1 MNERP
6 QPMTRRSH
14 SMSAP
19 QRPSQFMIF
28 SNTTPHKHP
37 SPFRR
42 ITARVRA
49 HFDSSTESDVARRPR
64 SHTQPIQFPRQRVVS
79 EGHSGNELP
88 SPPPSQGSYPQGFR
102 RAAGSYNR
110 VASARHQ
117 PFEAGPHDLW
127 MGARVS
133 PRFGLR
139 TPVPLAETGRR
150 NHPTVPRPALN
161 ARLLAPS
168 SSLDSVNDSSAH
180 PRAVSVNSSFVIL
193 DSSDPALPFA
203 DAKRAPAR
211 AEEDPEW
218 VLRNGRRHLRSQFI
232 RGVKQARRERKEEA
246 SGGPSTPRPIPYP
259 LDYSPE
265 SLANNAL
272 GHLLHSAHSPSSI
285 VSEQQEPRH
294 CLDLGCGG
302 GEWIRGALRQWP
314 TCEFVGMDIVL
325 LNRAQLSSQKSASSG
340 RIAWVKGDFLADR
353 LPFDDETFDRVHMRD
368 LSHAVPHHAWTLLL
382 SEIARVLQPGG
393 TLDLTAE
400 DIIFPILPRSLTAR
414 PTWTEITTFREAA
427 SGRNRDPSRDEE
439 RPGTMRLS
447 EGSIAPGNET
457 VRGKS
462 DETVRN
468 RQPTPTPPFAS
479 ELGLLLRMSDGPRPS
494 SRRGGS
500 TTPSE
505 TMSRS
510 RGASVSKPR
519 SRSRDILRGTFSD
532 GEGTGTGTGVRAGI
546 GRMLRGP
553 RRSAAA
559 SPTRGDSD
567 TATVRKS
574 SAQPLFISCVTG
586 VGSSPILPP
595 EPVQAR
601 ASSDEPRSTSTS
613 LGLGVPSFGFA
624 LSSAA
629 LGSALS
635 LRSMDGSI
643 HPGQASVLSLH
654 PPPAGSNLHLAHS
667 SVVSFQGPLSPP
679 LTPPRK
685 ELSIEPTPLG
695 HDYELLEE
703 LYYAV
708 YTKRDIHLQLTSSL
722 PELVESCGSFESVDL
737 GDPVMVDMPAY
748 SNKSCR
754 RDEANTPPTPDMSP
768 KSGNLSYPSSD
779 VTSITSALHLKY
791 VLQGILSV
799 REAMWEE
806 LVLRRD
812 LGDSDDQRVRQ
823 ERMQFEDM
831 VTSYAAAI
839 QALIDVPSKLVAGVQ
854 WRKPVPREQ
863 TPEQK
868 WVAAESQKLRTA
880 WAAREARQGLI
891 GYSTCSRRTR
901 TITAV
906 KA

>member
-1 MNERP
+1 MDERP
-6 QPMTRRSH
+6 QPISRRSH

-49 HFDSSTESDVARRPR
+49 HFDSSESDVARRPR

-79 EGHSGNELP
+79 EGHSGNDLP
-88 SPPPSQGSYPQGFR
+88 SPPPSQSSPQSIPQGFR
-102 RAAGSYNR
+102 QPSDAYPTRDR
-110 VASARHQ
+110 VVSAPRPQ

-133 PRFGLR
+133 PRLGLR
-139 TPVPLAETGRR
+139 TPMPLAATGRR
-150 NHPTVPRPALN
+150 HHPTVPRPAFN
-161 ARLLAPS
+161 GRLPFGS
-168 SSLDSVNDSSAH
+168 SDSVQDPDART
-180 PRAVSVNSSFVIL
+180 RAVSVNSSFVIL
-193 DSSDPALPFA
+193 DSSEPLPPP
-203 DAKRAPAR
+203 DAKRAR
-211 AEEDPEW
+211 AEDPEW
-218 VLRNGRRHLRSQFI
+218 VLRNGRRHLRSQFT
-232 RGVKQARRERKEEA
+232 RGVKQARRERKEED
-246 SGGPSTPRPIPYP
+246 SGGPSTSRPIPYP

-265 SLANNAL
+265 TLANNAL
-272 GHLLHSAHSPSSI
+272 GHLLHSTPSPPS
-285 VSEQQEPRH
+285 VAPERQEPRH

-302 GEWIRGALRQWP
+302 GEWIRSALRQWP
-314 TCEFVGMDIVL
+314 SCEFVGMDIVL
-325 LNRAQLSSQKSASSG
+325 LNRPQLSSQKGTST
-340 RIAWVKGDFLADR
+340 RVTWVKGDFLADR
-353 LPFDDETFDRVHMRD
+353 LPFANETFDRAHMRD
-368 LSHAVPHHAWTLLL
+368 LSHAIPHHAWNLLL
-382 SEIARVLQPGG
+382 SEISRVLKSGG
-393 TLDLTAE
+393 TLDITAE
-400 DIIFPILPRSLTAR
+400 DINFPILPRSLTAR
-414 PTWTEITTFREAA
+414 PTWSEITTYREAA

-447 EGSIAPGNET
+447 EGSVVPGNET
-457 VRGKS
+457 VRGSS

-468 RQPTPTPPFAS
+468 RQPTPTPPFS
-479 ELGLLLRMSDGPRPS
+479 GEWGSLLRMNDGMRSS

-532 GEGTGTGTGVRAGI
+532 GDNTAGTGVRAGI
-546 GRMLRGP
+546 GRILRGP

-559 SPTRGDSD
+559 SPSRGDSD
-567 TATVRKS
+567 TATGRKNS
-574 SAQPLFISCVTG
+574 TQQPLFISCVTAA
-586 VGSSPILPP
+586 GSSPILPP
-595 EPVQAR
+595 EPMHVR
-601 ASSDEPRSTSTS
+601 ASSEEPRQASI
-613 LGLGVPSFGFA
+613 GLGVPSFGFA

-643 HPGQASVLSLH
+643 NPGQISALSLH
-654 PPPAGSNLHLAHS
+654 PPPATSNLNLAHS

-685 ELSIEPTPLG
+685 ELSIESTPLG
-695 HDYELLEE
+695 HDFELLEE

-708 YTKRDIHLQLTSSL
+708 FTKRDIHLQLTTVL
-722 PELVESCGSFESVDL
+722 PGLVESSGLFETVDL
-737 GDPVMVDMPAY
+737 GEPVAVNMPTY
-748 SNKSCR
+748 STNTCR
-754 RDEANTPPTPDMSP
+754 RDETNTPPTPDMSP
-768 KSGNLSYPSSD
+768 KSGNLSYPTLD

-791 VLQGILSV
+791 ALQGILSV

-806 LVLRRD
+806 LVLRRE
-812 LGDSDDQRVRQ
+812 LGDANDERVRQ

-831 VTSYAAAI
+831 IASYAGSI

-863 TPEQK
+863 TQEQK
-868 WVAAESQKLRTA
+868 WVAAESQKLRIA
-880 WAAREARQGLI
+880 WAAREARQGLT

-901 TITAV
+901 TITAI

>member
-1 MNERP
+1 MDERS
-6 QPMTRRSH
+6 QPISRRSH

-49 HFDSSTESDVARRPR
+49 HFDSSDSDVVRRPR
-64 SHTQPIQFPRQRVVS
+64 SHTQPIQFPRPRVVS
-79 EGHSGNELP
+79 EGHSGSELP
-88 SPPPSQGSYPQGFR
+88 SPPPSQT
-102 RAAGSYNR
+102 ADR
-110 VASARHQ
+110 VVSVPRPQ

-127 MGARVS
+127 MGTRVS

-139 TPVPLAETGRR
+139 TPIPLAATARR
-150 NHPTVPRPALN
+150 HHPTVPRPAHN
-161 ARLLAPS
+161 ARPLAPS
-168 SSLDSVNDSSAH
+168 SSLDSVQH
-180 PRAVSVNSSFVIL
+180 AVSVNSSFVIL
-193 DSSDPALPFA
+193 DSSDPTPPPP
-203 DAKRAPAR
+203 DAKRARTR
-211 AEEDPEW
+211 AEEDPDW
-218 VLRNGRRHLRSQFI
+218 VLRNGRRHLRSQFT

-246 SGGPSTPRPIPYP
+246 GGGPSTPRPIPYP

-265 SLANNAL
+265 TLANNAL
-272 GHLLHSAHSPSSI
+272 GHLLHSTPSPFSI
-285 VSEQQEPRH
+285 APQEPRR

-302 GEWIRGALRQWP
+302 GEWIRSVLRQWP
-314 TCEFVGMDIVL
+314 SCEFVGMDIVL
-325 LNRAQLSSQKSASSG
+325 LNRAQYKGTPSG
-340 RIAWVKGDFLADR
+340 RVTWLKGDFLADR
-353 LPFDDETFDRVHMRD
+353 LPFANESFDRVHMRD
-368 LSHAVPHHAWTLLL
+368 LSHAIPYHAWNLLL
-382 SEIARVLQPGG
+382 SEIGRILQPSG
-393 TLDLTAE
+393 TLDITAE

-414 PTWTEITTFREAA
+414 PTWSEITTYREAA

-439 RPGTMRLS
+439 RPGTMRFS
-447 EGSIAPGNET
+447 EGSIPGNES
-457 VRGKS
+457 VRGPS

-468 RQPTPTPPFAS
+468 QTTPTPPFS
-479 ELGLLLRMSDGPRPS
+479 GEWGSLLRMSDGTRT
-494 SRRGGS
+494 RGGS

-505 TMSRS
+505 TMPRS
-510 RGASVSKPR
+510 RGASVSRPQ
-519 SRSRDILRGTFSD
+519 SRSRDMLRGTFSD
-532 GEGTGTGTGVRAGI
+532 GENPAGKGVRAGI

-553 RRSAAA
+553 RKSAAA
-559 SPTRGDSD
+559 SPSRGDSD
-567 TATVRKS
+567 TATARKS
-574 SAQPLFISCVTG
+574 SIQQPLFVSCITAAE
-586 VGSSPILPP
+586 SSPILPP
-595 EPVQAR
+595 AR
-601 ASSDEPRSTSTS
+601 ASSDEPRQASAA
-613 LGLGVPSFGFA
+613 LGVPSFGFA

-643 HPGQASVLSLH
+643 QASALSLH
-654 PPPAGSNLHLAHS
+654 PPNSNINAHS

-685 ELSIEPTPLG
+685 ELAIEPTSLG

-703 LYYAV
+703 LYYTV
-708 YTKRDIHLQLTSSL
+708 FTKRDISLQSTTAL
-722 PELVESCGSFESVDL
+722 PELVGSSGLFESIDL
-737 GDPVMVDMPAY
+737 GEPVTVSMPTY
-748 SNKSCR
+748 SSQTCR
-754 RDEANTPPTPDMSP
+754 RDEADTPPTPDMSP
-768 KSGNLSYPSSD
+768 KSGNLSCPTLD
-779 VTSITSALHLKY
+779 VTSALHLKY
-791 VLQGILSV
+791 ALQGILSV

-806 LVLRRD
+806 LVLRLELD
-812 LGDSDDQRVRQ
+812 NFDDERVRQ

-868 WVAAESQKLRTA
+868 WVAAESQKLRTI
-880 WAAREARQGLI
+880 WAAREARHG

-901 TITAV
+901 TIIAI

>member
-1 MNERP
+1 
-6 QPMTRRSH
+6 
-14 SMSAP
+14 MSAS

-49 HFDSSTESDVARRPR
+49 HFDSSESDVVARRPR

-88 SPPPSQGSYPQGFR
+88 SPPSSQTSPHIPQPSPD
-102 RAAGSYNR
+102 R
-110 VASARHQ
+110 VVSAPRHQ

-127 MGARVS
+127 MGTRVS

-139 TPVPLAETGRR
+139 TPIPLAATTRR
-150 NHPTVPRPALN
+150 HHPTVPRPAYKQ
-161 ARLLAPS
+161 RTLAPS
-168 SSLDSVNDSSAH
+168 SSLDSVQDPDTRA
-180 PRAVSVNSSFVIL
+180 RAVSVNSSFVIL
-193 DSSDPALPFA
+193 NSSDPALPSPLP
-203 DAKRAPAR
+203 DAKRATAR

-218 VLRNGRRHLRSQFI
+218 VLRNGRRHLRSQFT

-246 SGGPSTPRPIPYP
+246 SGAPSTPRPIPYP

-265 SLANNAL
+265 TLANNAL
-272 GHLLHSAHSPSSI
+272 AHLLHSTSSPLGAPQD
-285 VSEQQEPRH
+285 QQEPRH

-314 TCEFVGMDIVL
+314 SCEFVGMDIVL
-325 LNRAQLSSQKSASSG
+325 LNRAQLSSQKGAPSG
-340 RIAWVKGDFLADR
+340 RVTWVKGDILADR
-353 LPFDDETFDRVHMRD
+353 LPFANETFDRVHMRD
-368 LSHAVPHHAWTLLL
+368 LSHAIPHHAWNLLL
-382 SEIARVLQPGG
+382 SEIGRVLQPGG
-393 TLDLTAE
+393 TLDITAE

-414 PTWTEITTFREAA
+414 PTWSEITTYREAA
-427 SGRNRDPSRDEE
+427 SGRNRDPSQDEE

-447 EGSIAPGNET
+447 EGSIVPAYDS
-457 VRGKS
+457 VRGPS

-468 RQPTPTPPFAS
+468 RQTTPTPPFS
-479 ELGLLLRMSDGPRPS
+479 GEWGSLLRMSDGMRAS

-510 RGASVSKPR
+510 RGASVSRPR

-532 GEGTGTGTGVRAGI
+532 GEHPTGRGVRAGI

-553 RRSAAA
+553 RRSAAT
-559 SPTRGDSD
+559 SPSRGDSD

-574 SAQPLFISCVTG
+574 STQQPLFVSCVTAA
-586 VGSSPILPP
+586 GSSSILPP
-595 EPVQAR
+595 EPMR
-601 ASSDEPRSTSTS
+601 ASSDEPRQASA
-613 LGLGVPSFGFA
+613 GLGVPSFGFA
-624 LSSAA
+624 LSSVA

-643 HPGQASVLSLH
+643 HLGQTSALSLH
-654 PPPAGSNLHLAHS
+654 PPPANSNLNLAHS

-685 ELSIEPTPLG
+685 ELAIESTPLG

-708 YTKRDIHLQLTSSL
+708 FTKREINLQSTATL
-722 PELVESCGSFESVDL
+722 PELVGSSGLFESVDL
-737 GDPVMVDMPAY
+737 GEPVTVSLPTY
-748 SNKSCR
+748 SSQTCR

-768 KSGNLSYPSSD
+768 KSGNMSCPTLD
-779 VTSITSALHLKY
+779 VTSITTALHLKY
-791 VLQGILSV
+791 ALQGVLSV

-806 LVLRRD
+806 LVLRLELD
-812 LGDSDDQRVRQ
+812 NFNDERVRQ

-868 WVAAESQKLRTA
+868 WVTAESQKLRIA
-880 WAAREARQGLI
+880 WAAREARQGLT
-891 GYSTCSRRTR
+891 GYSTCSRRIR
-901 TITAV
+901 TIIAI